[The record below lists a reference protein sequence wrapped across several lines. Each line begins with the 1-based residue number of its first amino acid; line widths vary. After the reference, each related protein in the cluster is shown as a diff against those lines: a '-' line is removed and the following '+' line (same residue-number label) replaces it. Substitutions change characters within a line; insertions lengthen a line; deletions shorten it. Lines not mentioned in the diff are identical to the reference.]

1 MPPKVEPLKR
11 MKKTHHSSNNW
22 SPSKACSQTKLLEG
36 ILKLSPFEFPP
47 SMWAEDHVFSTLFI
61 WSNRPVIWSANSTRI
76 VAKRC
81 SCDAWA
87 IIVKNGRWES
97 IKDGRKRGLPAQTI
111 PISQQL
117 LVGPESVLEISSSEE
132 CGFWISV
139 NETVCRLAVLK
150 TDPRWKKI
158 NGTKERNHR
167 ETEVCWSG
175 ILLWFRNWLKLVWS

>member
-97 IKDGRKRGLPAQTI
+97 IKDGRKRGCSLKQFPTVNNYW
-111 PISQQL
+111 
-117 LVGPESVLEISSSEE
+117 LVQNRS
-132 CGFWISV
+132 
-139 NETVCRLAVLK
+139 
-150 TDPRWKKI
+150 
-158 NGTKERNHR
+158 
-167 ETEVCWSG
+167 
-175 ILLWFRNWLKLVWS
+175 LKLVHLKNVGFEYLWMRLCAV